1 MQVSVQDHITRDL
14 IQWRPDREPRRGR
27 CHVNTMIA
35 LYPPSESPRKSS
47 PPSRPR
53 VKERFRQET
62 TSVTSCDLSQ
72 RQLLPRAPLSL
83 PAAHPRNRQTNS
95 RQAPSG
101 TIYQGSPC
109 ASRAVVQARSQK
121 SPASA
126 GVAAPLWASQPRGTE
141 ASAAKSEAGLADR
154 LNHKSRYCL
163 GLAECNRAA

>member
-72 RQLLPRAPLSL
+72 RL
-83 PAAHPRNRQTNS
+83 
-95 RQAPSG
+95 
-101 TIYQGSPC
+101 SPC
-109 ASRAVVQARSQK
+109 LTCAI
-121 SPASA
+121 
-126 GVAAPLWASQPRGTE
+126 
-141 ASAAKSEAGLADR
+141 AAKSAIVTARGPSQEPSNQLTPGA
-154 LNHKSRYCL
+154 
-163 GLAECNRAA
+163 